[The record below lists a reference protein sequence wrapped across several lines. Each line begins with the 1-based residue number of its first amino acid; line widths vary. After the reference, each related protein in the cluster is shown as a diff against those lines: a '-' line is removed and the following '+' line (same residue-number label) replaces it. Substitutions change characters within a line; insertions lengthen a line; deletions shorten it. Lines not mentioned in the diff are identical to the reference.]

1 MASPVF
7 RPHKRLFLPP
17 GPSSLCFCS
26 RADGGL
32 GASFEMRVP
41 FLMVLLPQNRKT
53 TAVSSPH
60 IHSQGLTKNVF
71 TKIKWFYK
79 ILRRERWYGGVVK
92 SRSRGATTEFKPGS
106 KTVDLRQII
115 WLLVINFLFHQTLRK
130 ILDVQGVRACWIAS
144 VMTLCNPMDC
154 SLPGSSV
161 HGILQA
167 RILECDAMSSSRKAS
182 EPRDPTSISYVS
194 SFGRQVL
201 CH

>member
-1 MASPVF
+1 
-7 RPHKRLFLPP
+7 
-17 GPSSLCFCS
+17 
-26 RADGGL
+26 
-32 GASFEMRVP
+32 
-41 FLMVLLPQNRKT
+41 MVLLPQNRKT

-79 ILRRERWYGGVVK
+79 ILWRERWYGGVVK

-182 EPRDPTSISYVS
+182 EPKRSNQHLLRLQLWQAGSLPLALPGKTYLIYSKCWLLFQNISTFRKNLYPNAVKCCIL
-194 SFGRQVL
+194 RT
-201 CH
+201 